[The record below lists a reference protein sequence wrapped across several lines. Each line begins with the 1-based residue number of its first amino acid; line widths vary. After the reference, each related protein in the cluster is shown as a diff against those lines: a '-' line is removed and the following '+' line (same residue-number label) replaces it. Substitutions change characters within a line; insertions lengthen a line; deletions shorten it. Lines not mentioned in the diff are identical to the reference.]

1 MRRVILWIVAILIT
15 FAIGTGADSF
25 RRYLFTKETPAAE
38 KVEAAPLEVAAPV
51 FAPIVPF
58 PESAAPAPNL
68 ILDYNPE
75 KLDHYG
81 ALYIMGPAPEGF
93 RDFECIALGL
103 SGARADEDFDYIT
116 VYGDKSTGEWTPANF
131 ALVTERYLYFTTEPS
146 KEQGFQYRFEGE
158 FLVKNFAA
166 AEGKNKG
173 VVRGTLTKSKNGHTI
188 AEQTVTF
195 RMEYMGC

>member
-75 KLDHYG
+75 KIDHYG
-81 ALYIMGPAPEGF
+81 ALYIMGPAPE
-93 RDFECIALGL
+93 RLQRL
-103 SGARADEDFDYIT
+103 
-116 VYGDKSTGEWTPANF
+116 
-131 ALVTERYLYFTTEPS
+131 
-146 KEQGFQYRFEGE
+146 
-158 FLVKNFAA
+158 
-166 AEGKNKG
+166 
-173 VVRGTLTKSKNGHTI
+173 
-188 AEQTVTF
+188 
-195 RMEYMGC
+195 

>member
-1 MRRVILWIVAILIT
+1 
-15 FAIGTGADSF
+15 
-25 RRYLFTKETPAAE
+25 
-38 KVEAAPLEVAAPV
+38 
-51 FAPIVPF
+51 
-58 PESAAPAPNL
+58 
-68 ILDYNPE
+68 
-75 KLDHYG
+75 
-81 ALYIMGPAPEGF
+81 MGPAPEGF

>member
-1 MRRVILWIVAILIT
+1 MRRIILWIVALLIT
-15 FAIGTGADSF
+15 FAVGTGADSL
-25 RRYLFTKETPAAE
+25 RRYLFTNEAPAA
-38 KVEAAPLEVAAPV
+38 KLEAAPFDVAVPV
-51 FAPIVPF
+51 FAPAVPF
-58 PESAAPAPNL
+58 PEPAPPAPNL
-68 ILDYNPE
+68 ILDYNQE
-75 KLDHYG
+75 KIDHYG

-116 VYGDKSTGEWTPANF
+116 VYGDTKTGDWTPANF

-158 FLVKNFAA
+158 FLVKNFAPLD
-166 AEGKNKG
+166 GKNKA
-173 VVRGTLTKSKNGHTI
+173 VVRGTLTKSRNGRTL

>member
-75 KLDHYG
+75 KIDHYG

-103 SGARADEDFDYIT
+103 SGAHAVEDSDYIA
-116 VYGDKSTGEWTPANF
+116 VYGDKSTGDWTPANF

-146 KEQGFQYRFEGE
+146 KEQGFQFRFEGE
-158 FLVKNFAA
+158 FLVKDFTTV
-166 AEGKNKG
+166 EGKNRAA
-173 VVRGTLTKSKNGHTI
+173 VRGTLTKSKNGRTL
-188 AEQTVTF
+188 AEQTITF
-195 RMEYMGC
+195 KMEYMGC